1 MNEGDGKK
9 KKDTE
14 KVVQLDS
21 VELDKPADPNEVEL
35 TEESINS
42 VIYGNL
48 NKYQDMS
55 LS

>member
-1 MNEGDGKK
+1 MD
-9 KKDTE
+9 
-14 KVVQLDS
+14 VLDN
-21 VELDKPADPNEVEL
+21 PADPNEVELTEVEL

-55 LS
+55 LLVYQETH